1 VHLSAGDLLREER
14 NRPESKLGQQIED
27 HLKAG
32 IHVVINSYFHNNSFI
47 KFIQGTIVPVAIT
60 CTLLEN
66 VMQFLL
72 NFFYSC
78 NKFFTDL
85 RP

>member
-1 VHLSAGDLLREER
+1 MHLSAGDLLREER

-32 IHVVINSYFHNNSFI
+32 KHVVFNSYNHNNLFI
-47 KFIQGTIVPVAIT
+47 KCIQGTIVPVAIT

-72 NFFYSC
+72 HFYYSY